1 GKNVKT
7 PKTPV
12 MKESGE
18 DTKLDEIYDMIKS
31 MMMKLEALDKI
42 EERMKT
48 VENNVME
55 VKKSIEF
62 AHAEIIDLKDE
73 TRENKKWLNEAQAR
87 INNLE
92 ETNRKLRDS
101 VIDLKA
107 RSMRDN
113 LLFFNIPEEENED
126 TTQMIHKLLEEKLE
140 IQDATHS
147 IKIDRSHRLGK
158 QHPNQRGKPRPIVAK
173 QFPEDIEETRR
184 KLYPE
189 MRKAKLAKKRVR
201 L

>member
-1 GKNVKT
+1 MTN
-7 PKTPV
+7 
-12 MKESGE
+12 
-18 DTKLDEIYDMIKS
+18 DMIKT
-31 MMMKLEALDKI
+31 MTMKLEALDKI

-73 TRENKKWLNEAQAR
+73 TRKNKKWLNEAQAR
-87 INNLE
+87 VDNLE

-113 LLFFNIPEEENED
+113 LLLFNIPEEENED
-126 TTQMIHKLLEEKLE
+126 TTKMIHKLLEEKLE
-140 IQDATHS
+140 IQDATRS

-158 QHPNQRGKPRPIVAK
+158 QHPTINAVSRDLIVAK
-173 QFPEDIEETRR
+173 FNFFQDRENKEKREEIERNQNWD
-184 KLYPE
+184 L
-189 MRKAKLAKKRVR
+189 
-201 L
+201 